1 MTAEFFRTV
10 QLLSEAQVNFILV
23 GGLSAIARGVPVTT
37 FDLDIV
43 HERSAENIARLLPVL
58 DQIEAIFRI
67 QPHRRLRPNESHLTG
82 RGHLNLTTTNGY
94 LDLLCTIGKDLTY
107 EDLLTH
113 SDQLEIGGTLP
124 VRVLRLEKL
133 IELKEEVNRDKDR
146 AVLPILRRTLQEIR
160 KLTPQTP
167 TSDS

>member
-1 MTAEFFRTV
+1 MTAAFFATV
-10 QLLSEAQVNFILV
+10 RLLSEARVDFILV
-23 GGLSAIARGVPVTT
+23 GGLSAVARGVPVTT

-58 DQIEAIFRI
+58 EHLDAIFRM
-67 QPHRRLRPNESHLTG
+67 QPDRRLRPNVSHLSG

-107 EDLLTH
+107 EDLLIH
-113 SDQLEIGGTLP
+113 SDELEINGILP

-133 IELKEEVNRDKDR
+133 IELKQEVNRDKDR
-146 AVLPILRRTLQEIR
+146 AVLPILRRTLEEIR
-160 KLTPQTP
+160 KLNPP
-167 TSDS
+167 APHDS